1 MILIAVVPVAIAGG
15 VGMTMAVLVGCVAV
29 MMIVRHRVL
38 VAVGCVPSVCVGVI
52 ERLIIFTAH
61 TEFGAAHSGAQNAF
75 GPDRIGGDRQ
85 AAQGPPYVV
94 ERNSSIDQR
103 TQDHVPG
110 SAGKAVEV
118 ENPQLPS
125 ILSRSHGVSGART
138 AGAGWHLQRARFDQ

>member
-1 MILIAVVPVAIAGG
+1 MSVMVGCAVVMPIAPLLVLIALQHPDSVR
-15 VGMTMAVLVGCVAV
+15 VGM
-29 MMIVRHRVL
+29 
-38 VAVGCVPSVCVGVI
+38 I

-138 AGAGWHLQRARFDQ
+138 PGAGWHLQRARFDQ